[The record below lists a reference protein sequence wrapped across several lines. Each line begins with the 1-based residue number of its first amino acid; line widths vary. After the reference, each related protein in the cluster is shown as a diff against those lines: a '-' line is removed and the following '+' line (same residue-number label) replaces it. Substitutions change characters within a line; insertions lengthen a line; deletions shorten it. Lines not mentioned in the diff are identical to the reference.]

1 MFGWCNGWCDL
12 LMVNG
17 EKGSKEIQPSQD
29 EHVTTGDQKSLGINE
44 NPNAFG
50 SVAATNKNSWVV
62 RGLLVHWFLIGRE
75 GGTIWNE
82 WGIYRSEATPGVSK
96 HILVRKEFIV
106 TFFLKSMFLGWL
118 MFASIFGVLLT
129 FQRNDNFMGTTDR
142 FSISCQSLQF
152 RLMEQ
157 PKDFLNLP

>member
-50 SVAATNKNSWVV
+50 SVAATNKNNLSGARFVGALVLDWKGGRYDLERMGYISIRSYT
-62 RGLLVHWFLIGRE
+62 RGFKAHLRKQFL
-75 GGTIWNE
+75 
-82 WGIYRSEATPGVSK
+82 
-96 HILVRKEFIV
+96 
-106 TFFLKSMFLGWL
+106 
-118 MFASIFGVLLT
+118 
-129 FQRNDNFMGTTDR
+129 
-142 FSISCQSLQF
+142 
-152 RLMEQ
+152 
-157 PKDFLNLP
+157 

>member
-106 TFFLKSMFLGWL
+106 TFFWNQCSWGGWCL
-118 MFASIFGVLLT
+118 H
-129 FQRNDNFMGTTDR
+129 
-142 FSISCQSLQF
+142 QSLVFYWPFKGMIISWVLRIALVSLANPYNSALWNNQ
-152 RLMEQ
+152 RIS
-157 PKDFLNLP
+157 